1 MASRVWWKTGR
12 ARRSCLL
19 IRKDSSTCHIVVG
32 GDDLGGVHQ
41 AGRHVGDVALEPS
54 QAPGPGQG
62 CLIEDLVSFV
72 GGDKTC
78 GLGALVAGNDGPGPV
93 LLGVQC
99 VVVPGEALG

>member
-1 MASRVWWKTGR
+1 MPQ
-12 ARRSCLL
+12 L
-19 IRKDSSTCHIVVG
+19 VVG

-41 AGRHVGDVALEPS
+41 AGRDVGDVALEPS

-78 GLGALVAGNDGPGPV
+78 GLGALVCDVSGHG
-93 LLGVQC
+93 
-99 VVVPGEALG
+99 

>member
-1 MASRVWWKTGR
+1 MPQ
-12 ARRSCLL
+12 L
-19 IRKDSSTCHIVVG
+19 VVG

-62 CLIEDLVSFV
+62 CLIEDLVCLV